1 MSKTEKNS
9 FIYTIDDAS
18 IAVCFTGY
26 KQTTL
31 CENFSECL
39 VCFWALC
46 CHHGTEEM
54 LRHGGLVD
62 KMCRLFIKMRTF

>member
-1 MSKTEKNS
+1 MIYYIAFFDNHANIKTTSVSKTEKNS

-31 CENFSECL
+31 YENFSECL
-39 VCFWALC
+39 VCF
-46 CHHGTEEM
+46 
-54 LRHGGLVD
+54 
-62 KMCRLFIKMRTF
+62 